1 MNIYNAPN
9 TYNDDEIKIW
19 NILMYNDFHA
29 FCKGDWEM
37 VHNDFEK
44 KEFYAIQGS
53 KTNYKLDW
61 SLQYHSLAAYK
72 EDWLNQSKDF
82 LKQEFLCDPLK
93 VLFESTKLSKIE
105 IQGEL
110 ALVHKEFNGTFV
122 VKAAEPIV
130 LDWIS
135 LFTLRKYGADWKII
149 SFLGYLPKQ

>member
-1 MNIYNAPN
+1 MSVYIAPD
-9 TYNDDEIKIW
+9 TYNEDEIKIW
-19 NILMYNDFHA
+19 NILMYNDFYA

-37 VHNDFEK
+37 VQNDFEE
-44 KEFYAIQGS
+44 KEFYAIQGN
-53 KTNYKLDW
+53 KTNYKTGW
-61 SLQYHSLAAYK
+61 SLQYNSLAAYK

-82 LKQEFLCDPLK
+82 LQREFLCDPLK

-110 ALVHKEFNGTFV
+110 ALVHKEFNGTFG

-149 SFLGYLPKQ
+149 SFLGYLPKE